1 MRIGSSSAIVVPK
14 CTVLSSFREQSP
26 LFKKKKKKSQIELS
40 FPFQRQAKYTE
51 NKLKAIKA
59 RNEYLLALEA
69 TNASVFKYY
78 IHDLS
83 DLIDVSAES
92 WGSRAP
98 LSWFWRSG
106 QVPVLLL
113 RQLRG
118 FENSHEESSH
128 DPPGACHTPGTR

>member
-1 MRIGSSSAIVVPK
+1 MRIGSSSTIVVLE
-14 CTVLSSFREQSP
+14 CAVLSSFREQSP
-26 LFKKKKKKSQIELS
+26 LFKKSKIELS

-92 WGSRAP
+92 WGSRVP

-106 QVPVLLL
+106 QASPVLLL
-113 RQLRG
+113 RQLRD
-118 FENSHEESSH
+118 FENNHEESSH
-128 DPPGACHTPGTR
+128 DPPGACHAPGTR